1 VSGSVDVLQ
10 AGLQTLNTLPVDQAE
25 EQLAACCAAPAWVA
39 RMAAGR
45 PYADVEELLIAS
57 DRVIRELGPDDVAEA
72 LAAHPRIGQR
82 VGGSS
87 TEATWSRQEQS
98 GMDDADAEVRAA
110 LREGNLAYEERFDQV
125 FLIRAAGRSPAEMLT
140 ELRRRLRNDPET
152 EQREVAEQLRQ
163 ITRLRLER
171 SLQS

>member
-1 VSGSVDVLQ
+1 MSRSVEVLQ
-10 AGLQTLNTLPVDQAE
+10 ARVQTLNTLPAGRAE
-25 EQLAACCAAPAWVA
+25 EQLATCCAARAWVA
-39 RMAAGR
+39 RVVAGR
-45 PYADVEELLIAS
+45 PYADLDELLTVS
-57 DRVIRELGPDDVAEA
+57 DRTIQELGPDDLAEA

-87 TEATWSRQEQS
+87 TEAAWSRQEQS

-110 LREGNLAYEERFDQV
+110 LREGNVAYEERFDQV
-125 FLIRAAGRSPAEMLT
+125 FLIRAAGRSPAEMLAQ
-140 ELRRRLRNDPET
+140 LHWRLGNDPET

>member
-1 VSGSVDVLQ
+1 MSGSVDVLQ

-25 EQLAACCAAPAWVA
+25 EQLAACCAAPTWVA

-45 PYADVEELLIAS
+45 PYADVDELLTTS
-57 DRVIRELGPDDVAEA
+57 DRVIRELGPDDLAEA

-98 GMDDADAEVRAA
+98 GMDDADADVRAA

>member
-1 VSGSVDVLQ
+1 MSGSVNVLQ
-10 AGLQTLNTLPVDQAE
+10 AGLQTLNTLPVDRAE

-45 PYADVEELLIAS
+45 PYADVDELLTTS
-57 DRVIRELGPDDVAEA
+57 DRVIRELGPDDLAEA

-82 VGGSS
+82 AGGSS

-98 GMDDADAEVRAA
+98 GMDDADADVRAA

-125 FLIRAAGRSPAEMLT
+125 FLIRAAGRPPAEMLA
-140 ELRRRLRNDPET
+140 ELRRRLGNDPET
-152 EQREVAEQLRQ
+152 ERSEVAEQLRQ

-171 SLQS
+171 SLQP

>member
-1 VSGSVDVLQ
+1 MSGSVDVLQ
-10 AGLQTLNTLPVDQAE
+10 AGLQTLNTLPADQAME
-25 EQLAACCAAPAWVA
+25 ELAACCAAPAWVA

-57 DRVIRELGPDDVAEA
+57 DRVIRELEPDDVAEA

-87 TEATWSRQEQS
+87 TEAAWSRQEQS
-98 GMDDADAEVRAA
+98 GMDDADTEVRAA

-125 FLIRAAGRSPAEMLT
+125 FLIRAAGRSPAEMLA
-140 ELRRRLRNDPET
+140 ELRRRLGNDPEA
-152 EQREVAEQLRQ
+152 ERREVAEQLRQ

-171 SLQS
+171 SLQP

>member
-1 VSGSVDVLQ
+1 MSRSVEVLQ
-10 AGLQTLNTLPVDQAE
+10 AGVQTLNTLPAGRAE
-25 EQLAACCAAPAWVA
+25 EQLATCCAARAWVV
-39 RMAAGR
+39 RVVAGR
-45 PYADVEELLIAS
+45 PYADLDELLTVS
-57 DRVIRELGPDDVAEA
+57 DRTIQELGPDDLAEA

-87 TEATWSRQEQS
+87 TEAAWSRQEQS

-125 FLIRAAGRSPAEMLT
+125 FLIRAAGRSPAEVLAQ
-140 ELRRRLRNDPET
+140 LHWRLGNDPET
-152 EQREVAEQLRQ
+152 ERREVAEQLRQ

-171 SLQS
+171 SLQT

>member
-1 VSGSVDVLQ
+1 VSGSVNVLQ

-45 PYADVEELLIAS
+45 PYADVEELLSAS
-57 DRVIRELGPDDVAEA
+57 DRVIQELGPDGLSEA

-98 GMDDADAEVRAA
+98 GMDEADAEVRAA
-110 LREGNLAYEERFDQV
+110 LREGNVAYEERFDQV
-125 FLIRAAGRSPAEMLT
+125 FLIRAARRSPAEMLT

>member
-1 VSGSVDVLQ
+1 MSGSVDVLQ
-10 AGLQTLNTLPVDQAE
+10 AGLQTLNTLPADQAE
-25 EQLAACCAAPAWVA
+25 EQLGACCAARAWVD
-39 RMAAGR
+39 RLAAGR
-45 PYADVEELLIAS
+45 PYADVAELLTAS
-57 DRVIRELGPDDVAEA
+57 DRAIHELGPDDLAEA

-87 TEATWSRQEQS
+87 TEAAWSRREQA

-110 LREGNLAYEERFDQV
+110 LLEGNLAYEERFDQV
-125 FLIRAAGRSPAEMLT
+125 FLIRAAGRSPAEMLAQ
-140 ELRRRLRNDPET
+140 LHWRLGNDPET